1 MIDSMRNTK
10 SIRILLVQPPG
21 HDRETL
27 LRHLQRVGFL
37 TEASWPPSPQLYE
50 LADVVCVAFRAVAEA
65 NVKLR
70 WNSDD
75 PPAALLALLDFENPA
90 VVREAIRLNA
100 HAVLGLPVRSF
111 GVVANVFVAQ
121 NNFKLHKD
129 LAALAQRLKTRVESD
144 RLLNKAKHILMASRG
159 MTEPEAHEALRTHAM
174 NRRVS
179 MLEIAKA
186 VADADDAFSALE
198 TLGNFDLQ
206 KPGAVDT
213 SGD

>member
-1 MIDSMRNTK
+1 MRNTK
-10 SIRILLVQPPG
+10 SIRVLLVQPPS

-27 LRHLQRVGFL
+27 RRHLQRVGFL
-37 TEASWPPSPQLYE
+37 TETSWPPSPPLYD

-70 WNSDD
+70 WNRDD

-90 VVREAIRLNA
+90 IVREAIRLNA

-111 GVVANVFVAQ
+111 GVVANIFVAQ
-121 NNFKLHKD
+121 NNFKLHKN
-129 LAALAQRLKTRVESD
+129 LSSLAQRLKTRVESD
-144 RLLNKAKHILMASRG
+144 KTLNKAKQILMSSRG
-159 MTEPEAHEALRTHAM
+159 MSEQEAHKALRTHAM

-186 VADADDAFSALE
+186 IAGADDVFSALE
-198 TLGNFDLQ
+198 KLDKFESSKEAST
-206 KPGAVDT
+206 PE
-213 SGD
+213 GDS